1 MMLAWSFE
9 ETELV
14 NQVPTMLSHLIYACT
29 DEGVEI
35 NGDERVRVPSTN
47 PNLFLVSNAFLTA
60 QAQAE

>member
-1 MMLAWSFE
+1 
-9 ETELV
+9 
-14 NQVPTMLSHLIYACT
+14 MLSHLIHACT

-47 PNLFLVSNAFLTA
+47 LNLFLVSNAFLTA